1 MTSQVGEFLK
11 WGNFCTLTLT
21 LALTPTLAL
30 TRTRTLTLTLILNA
44 NSTQGLLFFFVRVQ
58 TLILFPGGRR
68 KLTIGH

>member
-21 LALTPTLAL
+21 RTLAL
-30 TRTRTLTLTLILNA
+30 TLTLTLILNA